1 MRKTGTML
9 FRICM
14 LLTLAAVIAITGRAV
29 IGAEA
34 SALPELTAE
43 QIYQADADSVFYLKV
58 YKEDGTLKTVGTG
71 FLIRGGKALTAYHVI
86 ADGASYEAVFDD
98 GKSVRGITVTA
109 ADQDLDAA
117 VLSIQAGGRK
127 GLELA
132 SDEARHGQ
140 RAFAMGYPLKGTK
153 MISEGIV
160 NAPAAKVN
168 GVNRLL
174 TSAQVA
180 SGMSGGPLFD
190 RYGKV
195 AGLIS
200 GSFRT
205 MDNIHLCVSVADI
218 RKDLLKEEGK

>member
-1 MRKTGTML
+1 MRKAGTGL
-9 FRICM
+9 FRICT
-14 LLTLAAVIAITGRAV
+14 LLALAAVIAIAGKAV
-29 IGAEA
+29 IGADA
-34 SALPELTAE
+34 SALPDMTAE
-43 QIYQADADSVFYLKV
+43 QIYQANADSVFYLRV

-71 FLIRGGKALTAYHVI
+71 FLIQGDKALTAYHVI
-86 ADGASYEAVFDD
+86 ADGASIEAVFDD
-98 GKSVRGITVTA
+98 GTTVRGITVA
-109 ADQDLDAA
+109 AANQDLDAA

-132 SDEARHGQ
+132 TGGARHGQ
-140 RAFAMGYPLKGTK
+140 RVSAMGYPLKATK
-153 MISEGIV
+153 MITEGIV

-168 GVNRLL
+168 GVSRLL

-205 MDNIHLCVSVADI
+205 MDNIHLCVPVADI
-218 RKDLLKEEGK
+218 RKELLKEEGK